1 MALILQDPAPLKL
14 TIPPAIE
21 QTEDEVASIVI
32 ATVRPEVEVALG
44 VYVLPPT
51 VPLDGAEDM

>member
-1 MALILQDPAPLKL
+1 MKL

-21 QTEDEVASIVI
+21 QAEEEVGSIVM
-32 ATVRPEVEVALG
+32 ATVRPEVEAALG
-44 VYVLPPT
+44 VYVSPPT